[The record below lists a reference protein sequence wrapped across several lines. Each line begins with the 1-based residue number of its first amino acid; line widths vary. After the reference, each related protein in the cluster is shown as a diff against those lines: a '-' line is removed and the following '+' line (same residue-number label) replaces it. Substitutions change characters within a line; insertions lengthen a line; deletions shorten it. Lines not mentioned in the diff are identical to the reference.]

1 KSWTRSPVEG
11 CRRAPRASPGEGTVP
26 GPFAR
31 SAAGRSPAISSKPSS
46 RTALWAS
53 HISCICSVWPRGRP
67 SSEPPTVRRS
77 PACQSRRPT
86 ATVRAVSYSTEKS
99 GPDAAALVLA
109 DVVLDA
115 RDAPVQ
121 EDEWAALVMAIAE
134 GDQGALRELYE
145 HTHRIVFTLIVRIV
159 KAPATAEEVTLDVYH
174 DVWQRSAA
182 YDRTRGTVVAWIM
195 NIARSRGI
203 DRHRLDHRQKRV
215 DDGTQ
220 HVEPIQQPIELADD
234 RRRLLD
240 HALGT
245 LTIDE

>member
-1 KSWTRSPVEG
+1 
-11 CRRAPRASPGEGTVP
+11 
-26 GPFAR
+26 
-31 SAAGRSPAISSKPSS
+31 
-46 RTALWAS
+46 
-53 HISCICSVWPRGRP
+53 
-67 SSEPPTVRRS
+67 
-77 PACQSRRPT
+77 
-86 ATVRAVSYSTEKS
+86 
-99 GPDAAALVLA
+99 
-109 DVVLDA
+109 VLDA

-245 LTIDE
+245 LTIDERRAIETAYFQELTYAEAAERLGEPLGTIKTRIRSGLAKLRTLLATGTAS